1 MMRMLEF
8 ENFDMGEDSN
18 EDSLEKNELYI
29 EYSVRVVDFLRIKAG
44 EHNAQ
49 EGNQKVTLDQLKE
62 VFINSSSSYVES
74 EQMNINSHVLARVNM
89 FLAIKAGRE
98 LKYDTNIKSKDLLD
112 ASSIIVPTEQDYTQ
126 AKKDIEEHNLDL
138 DYQSIDNLY
147 IDTEND
153 ELDFNWE

>member
-1 MMRMLEF
+1 MMRTLEF
-8 ENFDMGEDSN
+8 ENFDTGGNSDEDSPEN
-18 EDSLEKNELYI
+18 SELYI
-29 EYSVRVVDFLRIKAG
+29 EYSIKMVDFLKVKAS

-49 EGNQKVTLDQLKE
+49 ESNRRVSLDQLKE
-62 VFINSSSSYVES
+62 VFINSSSSYIKN
-74 EQMNINSHVLARVNM
+74 EQTDINTHVLARVNM

-112 ASSIIVPTEQDYTQ
+112 ASVIIVPTEQDYIQ
-126 AKKDIEEHNLDL
+126 AEKDIKEHNLDL

-147 IDTEND
+147 INTENE